1 MRVDTYMEKYKM
13 VKEKVDLEE
22 VRVNNDEEEDA
33 YEDVNIEMEEVE
45 PVPATNSALDNFLRD
60 ISE

>member
-1 MRVDTYMEKYKM
+1 M
-13 VKEKVDLEE
+13 VKKKIDIEE
-22 VRVNNDEEEDA
+22 VLVDNYDEEDA

-60 ISE
+60 MSE

>member
-1 MRVDTYMEKYKM
+1 MEKYKM
-13 VKEKVDLEE
+13 VKEKVDIEE
-22 VRVNNDEEEDA
+22 VRVDNDEEEDA

-60 ISE
+60 MSE